1 MTSRV
6 QRVGWGS
13 TTQAAKAAALLRA
26 FFSTHCALD
35 VKAGLRSGR
44 ETEILRRSTDG
55 LDIHLLEGGKP
66 PNNKDLNYNVMSM
79 E

>member
-6 QRVGWGS
+6 QRARWGS
-13 TTQAAKAAALLRA
+13 LTQAAKAAALLRA
-26 FFSTHCALD
+26 FFSTHHALD

-44 ETEILRRSTDG
+44 ETEILQRSIDG
-55 LDIHLLEGGKP
+55 LEVHLLQGRKS
-66 PNNKDLNYNVMSM
+66 PNNKDLNYNAMSM